1 MGINFEFAT
10 ATQVLFGNGSV
21 SKVLQLLQGNGQN
34 IFFVT
39 GKNTDRAKF
48 LAENLE
54 TEGFGV
60 FPFQV
65 EKEPTTGIISEGI
78 TQARKTGCDA
88 VVGFGGGSV
97 IDSAKAIAALAP
109 NKSELLD
116 YLEVIGKG
124 KKLEEK
130 PLPFIAVPT
139 TAGTGAEVTKNA
151 VIHSPEHSV
160 KVSLR
165 SPLMFPD
172 VAVVDPELTLFMP
185 PEITATT
192 GMDALT
198 HLLETF
204 VSNQANPFI
213 DMLCR
218 EGMRRISVS
227 LKKVYEN
234 GADLQAREDMAF
246 AAMLGGMALANVKL
260 GAVHGFA
267 GPMGGMFPVP
277 HGAVCAALLPAVME
291 INIRVLKEQKQINS
305 IAKYLEVAQI
315 LTGNPDAK
323 IEDGIKWA
331 EKMVKALKI
340 PSLSVFGLSTFDFP
354 VLVEK
359 AKKASSM
366 KGNPVLLNNEQLTKV
381 LEKSV

>member
-1 MGINFEFAT
+1 MSFEFAT
-10 ATQVLFGNGSV
+10 ATQVIFGNGTV
-21 SKVLQLLQGNGQN
+21 SKIPQLLQGKGHN
-34 IFFVT
+34 IFLVT
-39 GKNTDRAKF
+39 GKNPLRAKF
-48 LAENLE
+48 LTENLE
-54 TEGFGV
+54 AEGFSV
-60 FPFQV
+60 FSFQV
-65 EKEPTTGIISEGI
+65 EKEPDTGMISNGAKL
-78 TQARKTGCDA
+78 AREMTCDA

-97 IDSAKAIAALAP
+97 IDSAKAIAALVP
-109 NKSELLD
+109 NKGELPE
-116 YLEVIGKG
+116 YLEVIGQG
-124 KKLEEK
+124 KKLKEK

-151 VIHSPEHSV
+151 VIHSPEHQV

-172 VAVVDPELTLFMP
+172 VAVVDPELTLSAP

-204 VSNQANPFI
+204 VSNQSNPFI
-213 DMLCR
+213 DMFCR

-227 LKKVYEN
+227 LKKVFDK
-234 GADLQAREDMAF
+234 GDDLKAREDMAF
-246 AAMLGGMALANVKL
+246 AALLGGMALANVKL

-291 INIRVLKEQKQINS
+291 VNLKVLEEQKQQQILE
-305 IAKYLEVAQI
+305 KYDEVAQI
-315 LTGNPDAK
+315 LTGNSKARAA
-323 IEDGIKWA
+323 DGIQWA
-331 EKMVKALKI
+331 KDMVNYLKI
-340 PSLSVFGLSTFDFP
+340 PRLSLFGLSVSDFP

-366 KGNPVLLNNEQLTKV
+366 KGNPVVLNDGQLTEI
-381 LEKSV
+381 LAKSV